1 MAASPEDTVMDFW
14 TYPTLY
20 TTLRDKVSPELR
32 DLATFHANAMAG
44 MVAQGDPIG
53 PKQVD
58 AEHHWLQDSRP
69 YYHLYPGIL
78 EPLLNLA
85 LDLDTGAIRPPRR
98 ALSVCLPTDHQHPR
112 LTFEHGKVQSIL
124 MAKGVSQQNQVSHDA
139 INLFIDVGER
149 MAGCPIHT
157 FRSFRTTEGCTLQG
171 ELDGL
176 PDHESAKFGL
186 QIPRPLIIDCVRLC
200 ATLCLLADDP
210 EIIEADVL
218 NKDRQKYLASRDEKY
233 IEKAHRRGK
242 VGWLVGRDLEM
253 SPHYRRGHFALFW
266 TGAGRHVPKV
276 GWRKGTVVH
285 REQVVKVP
293 TGEMG

>member
-1 MAASPEDTVMDFW
+1 MDFW

-20 TTLRDKVSPELR
+20 ASRRDTLPPELR
-32 DLATFHANAMAG
+32 DLDTFHANAMAD
-44 MVAQGDPIG
+44 MAAQGDPIG

-58 AEHHWLQDSRP
+58 AEHKWLKDARP
-69 YYHLYPGIL
+69 YYHVYPGIL
-78 EPLLNLA
+78 DPLLNLA

-98 ALSVCLPTDHQHPR
+98 ALAICLPKDHRHQR
-112 LTFEHGKVQSIL
+112 LTFADGQVQSIL
-124 MAKGVSQQNQVSHDA
+124 MAKGEARFGRVCYDA
-139 INLFIDVGER
+139 INMFIDVGER
-149 MAGCPIHT
+149 IAGVAIHT
-157 FRSFRTTEGCTLQG
+157 FRSFRTAEGCTLQG
-171 ELDGL
+171 EMDSL
-176 PDHESAKFGL
+176 PDHFSTNFGV
-186 QIPRPLIIDCVRLC
+186 QVPRPLVVDCVRLC

-210 EIIEADVL
+210 EIIAADVL

-233 IEKAHRRGK
+233 VEKAHRRGK

-266 TGAGRHVPKV
+266 TGAGRQVPKV

-293 TGEMG
+293 TGEMGG